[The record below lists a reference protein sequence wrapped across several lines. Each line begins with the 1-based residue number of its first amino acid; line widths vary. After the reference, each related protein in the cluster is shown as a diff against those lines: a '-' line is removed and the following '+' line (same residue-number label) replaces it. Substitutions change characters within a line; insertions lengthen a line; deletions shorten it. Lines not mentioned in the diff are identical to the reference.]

1 MVSLF
6 VEQAVSATVVVAA
19 DTAISANVIGYAYAV
34 ITHTNSALLFPGV
47 LQQCLLR
54 LGGGDL
60 GEGPVSLNL
69 CARGIRGG
77 VYARVCLKHVE

>member
-6 VEQAVSATVVVAA
+6 LEQAVSATVVVAA

-34 ITHTNSALLFPGV
+34 ITHTNSALVFPGV
-47 LQQCLLR
+47 LQCLLR

-77 VYARVCLKHVE
+77 VYARVCLKHVA